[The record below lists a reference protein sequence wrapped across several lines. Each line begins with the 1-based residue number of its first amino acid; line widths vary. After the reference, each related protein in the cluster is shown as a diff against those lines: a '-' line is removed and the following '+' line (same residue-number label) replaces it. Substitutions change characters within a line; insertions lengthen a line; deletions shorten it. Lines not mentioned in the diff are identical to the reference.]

1 MTINIRNF
9 REIIDLYYT
18 KQHVANVRKASR
30 WPMLGKGAT
39 LRQIIR
45 LRQPIG
51 RQKAAF
57 VPWGKTWSIDDS
69 FSSNQ
74 WCFKATKVVISAI
87 FIAFR
92 KQGRQATYMLLLHK
106 VAFRRKRL
114 LLSYIGYY

>member
-1 MTINIRNF
+1 
-9 REIIDLYYT
+9 
-18 KQHVANVRKASR
+18 
-30 WPMLGKGAT
+30 MLGKRAT

-69 FSSNQ
+69 FLSNQ
-74 WCFKATKVVISAI
+74 WCFKATKVVIRAI

-92 KQGRQATYMLLLHK
+92 KQGFKKQSRQAIIICCFYT
-106 VAFRRKRL
+106 RL
-114 LLSYIGYY
+114 LLEGKGYY